1 MAPKTQGKLGE
12 YRQVGGH
19 LALDFVN
26 TLGGCRGAEV
36 REYCKTYGAL
46 VTWAELVGILSP
58 AMKKKLEERAG
69 ESTDLS
75 LEVWHRA
82 VALREAI
89 YRVVSANASGN
100 PPPSEDLFLVSREAA
115 FALGRARIVSSSG
128 GAPGDFTWG
137 WPDCDAELE
146 RLLWP
151 VARAA
156 ADLVTSPDLARV
168 RECGSERCS
177 WVFLDTSKNG
187 RRRWCDM
194 SDCGNREKARR
205 HRCR

>member
-1 MAPKTQGKLGE
+1 MSPKPQGKLGD

-26 TLGGCRGAEV
+26 TLGGCRGKDTK
-36 REYCKTYGAL
+36 EYCKTYGAL
-46 VTWAELVGILSP
+46 VTWAEMVGLLSP
-58 AMKKKLEERAG
+58 KVKLRLEERASN
-69 ESTDLS
+69 EPDAAM
-75 LEVWHRA
+75 EVWHRA

-89 YRVVSANASGN
+89 YRVVAAASAGKAPGN
-100 PPPSEDLFLVSREAA
+100 EDLFLVSREAA
-115 FALGRARIVSSSG
+115 FALGRAKIVG
-128 GAPGDFTWG
+128 EPGAFTWG

-156 ADLVTSPDLARV
+156 ADLVTSSDLGRV
-168 RECGSERCS
+168 RECGSERCT
-177 WVFLDTSKNG
+177 WVFLDATKNG

-205 HRCR
+205 HRKANR

>member
-1 MAPKTQGKLGE
+1 MSPKEQGKLGD

-26 TLGGCRGAEV
+26 TLGGCRGQETK
-36 REYCKTYGAL
+36 EYCKTYGAL
-46 VTWAELVGILSP
+46 VTWAEIVGLLSP
-58 AMKKKLEERAG
+58 GMKKKLEDRAER
-69 ESTDLS
+69 EPDLAM
-75 LEVWHRA
+75 EVWNRA

-89 YRVVSANASGN
+89 YRVVAQSPSA
-100 PPPSEDLFLVSREAA
+100 PSAEDLFLVSREAS
-115 FALGRARIVSSSG
+115 FALGRAKIVG
-128 GAPGDFTWG
+128 KPGAFTWG
-137 WPDCDAELE
+137 WPDCEAELD

-156 ADLVTSPDLARV
+156 ADLVTSTELERV
-168 RECGSERCS
+168 RECGSERCT

>member
-1 MAPKTQGKLGE
+1 MSPKPQGKLDD

-26 TLGGCRGAEV
+26 TLGGCRGGDTK
-36 REYCKTYGAL
+36 EYCKTYGAL

-58 AMKKKLEERAG
+58 TMKGKLEARAS
-69 ESTDLS
+69 EQPDAAM
-75 LEVWHRA
+75 EVWHRA
-82 VALREAI
+82 VALRETI
-89 YRVVSANASGN
+89 YRVVAASSAGK
-100 PPPSEDLFLVSREAA
+100 PPAPEDLFLLSREAA
-115 FALGRARIVSSSG
+115 FALGRARIVG
-128 GAPGDFTWG
+128 TPGTYG
-137 WPDCDAELE
+137 WDWPECDAELE

-156 ADLVTSPDLARV
+156 ADLVTSKELGRV
-168 RECGSERCS
+168 RECGSERCT

-194 SDCGNREKARR
+194 SDCGNREKVRR